1 MKTQE
6 ENILSHLESGKH
18 LTPLDALELYGCFR
32 LSARIFDLKKKGYA
46 IMMKSVTKNDKIFA
60 SYFMAV
66 ELKLQFDEF
75 VNK

>member
-18 LTPLDALELYGCFR
+18 LTPLDALDLYGCFR
-32 LSARIFDLKKKGYA
+32 LASRVFDLRKAGHS
-46 IMMKSVTKNDKIFA
+46 ILMKSVTNNGKTFA

-75 VNK
+75 